1 MTLICIPTQL
11 LLLLCVHGG
20 VQRTRTTGHA
30 MQTAEME
37 TGQKEAI

>member
-1 MTLICIPTQL
+1 MELMTLICIPTQL
-11 LLLLCVHGG
+11 LLLLVCMAAHSVH
-20 VQRTRTTGHA
+20 V